1 MDGMDSPLVMQL
13 AAQIADHIRAER
25 IEPGTQLVERKLAE
39 QFRVS
44 RSPVR
49 RALVL
54 LEQSGHVAANGRRG
68 GYLVG
73 SQPVAPA
80 VPPKPVAW
88 DEDETAYLRIAEDNL
103 EGRLPEK
110 VTDSKLARDYG
121 LSRAQLRR
129 VLARIANEGWIERL
143 PGHGWGFQPMLK
155 SMQSY
160 QDSYRFRLAIEP
172 AAILE
177 PGFVLNRD
185 ALIACRAQQQELV
198 DGRIWEVS
206 NPTLFDL
213 NRAVHESIISCSRN
227 IFFIDSLKRVDRLR
241 RLIEYK
247 QSLDR
252 QYAAVRCGEHVHLI
266 NLLLEGDRAE
276 AAAFMRRHLTSV
288 SIEKMIERA
297 PRG

>member
-1 MDGMDSPLVMQL
+1 MQL
-13 AAQIADHIRAER
+13 AAQIADFIRAEAVA
-25 IEPGTQLVERKLAE
+25 PGTQLVERALAE

-49 RALVL
+49 RALAVL
-54 LEQSGHVAANGRRG
+54 QQSGHVEANGRRG
-68 GYLVG
+68 GFLVCAKAMEAM
-73 SQPVAPA
+73 APPRA
-80 VPPKPVAW
+80 QAW
-88 DEDETAYLRIAEDNL
+88 DEDETAYLKIAEDNL

-143 PGHGWGFQPMLK
+143 PGHGWSFQPMLK

-185 ALIACRAQQQELV
+185 ALLACRAQQQELV

-206 NPTLFDL
+206 NPALFDL
-213 NRAVHESIISCSRN
+213 NRTVHESIISCSRN
-227 IFFIDSLKRVDRLR
+227 VFFIDSLKRVDRLR

-252 QYAAVRCGEHVHLI
+252 HYAAIRCAEHVALI
-266 NLLLEGDRAE
+266 DLLLDGRRED

-288 SIEKMIERA
+288 SIEKMIERT
-297 PRG
+297 PRR

>member
-1 MDGMDSPLVMQL
+1 METPLVMQL

-25 IEPGTQLVERKLAE
+25 IEPGTQLVERRLAE

-49 RALVL
+49 RALAL
-54 LEQSGHVAANGRRG
+54 LEQSGHVQENGRRG
-68 GYLVG
+68 GFLVCPKALEG
-73 SQPVAPA
+73 EP
-80 VPPKPVAW
+80 PPKAAAW
-88 DEDETAYLRIAEDNL
+88 DEDETAYLKIAEDNL

-121 LSRAQLRR
+121 LSPAQLRR

-143 PGHGWGFQPMLK
+143 PGHGWAFQPMLK

-177 PGFVLNRD
+177 PGFVLNRE
-185 ALIACRAQQQELV
+185 ALLACRAQQQALV
-198 DGRIWEVS
+198 DGGIWEVS
-206 NPTLFDL
+206 NPGLFDL

-227 IFFIDSLKRVDRLR
+227 VFFIDSLKRVDRLR

-252 QYAAVRCGEHVHLI
+252 RYAAIRCAEHVQLI
-266 NLLLEGDRAE
+266 DLLLAE
-276 AAAFMRRHLTSV
+276 RREDAATFMRQHLTSV
-288 SIEKMIERA
+288 SIEKMIERT
-297 PRG
+297 PRR

>member
-1 MDGMDSPLVMQL
+1 METPLVMQL
-13 AAQIADHIRAER
+13 AAQIADYIRAEHL
-25 IEPGTQLVERKLAE
+25 EPGTQLVERALAE

-49 RALVL
+49 RALAVL
-54 LEQSGHVAANGRRG
+54 QQSGHVEANGRRG
-68 GYLVG
+68 GFLVCAKVMAAA
-73 SQPVAPA
+73 S
-80 VPPKPVAW
+80 PPKAQAW
-88 DEDETAYLRIAEDNL
+88 DEDETAYLKIAEDNL

-110 VTDSKLARDYG
+110 VTDAKLARDYG

-143 PGHGWGFQPMLK
+143 PGHGWTFQPMLK

-177 PGFVLNRD
+177 PGFVLNRE
-185 ALIACRAQQQELV
+185 ALMACRAQQQELV

-206 NPTLFDL
+206 NPGLFDL

-227 IFFIDSLKRVDRLR
+227 VFFIDSLKRVDRLR

-252 QYAAVRCGEHVHLI
+252 QYAAIRCAEHVALI
-266 NLLLEGDRAE
+266 DLLLEGRRED
-276 AAAFMRRHLTSV
+276 AAVFMRRHLTSV
-288 SIEKMIERA
+288 SIEKMIERT
-297 PRG
+297 PRR

>member
-1 MDGMDSPLVMQL
+1 METPLVMQL
-13 AAQIADHIRAER
+13 AAQIADFIRAEAVA
-25 IEPGTQLVERKLAE
+25 PGTQLVERALAE

-49 RALVL
+49 RALAVL
-54 LEQSGHVAANGRRG
+54 QQSGHVEANGRRG
-68 GYLVG
+68 GFLVCATAMA
-73 SQPVAPA
+73 APA
-80 VPPKPVAW
+80 PPRAQAW
-88 DEDETAYLRIAEDNL
+88 DEDETAYLKIAEDNL

-143 PGHGWGFQPMLK
+143 PGHGWSFQPMLK

-185 ALIACRAQQQELV
+185 ALLACRAQQQELV

-206 NPTLFDL
+206 NPALFDL

-227 IFFIDSLKRVDRLR
+227 VFFIDSLKRVDRLR

-252 QYAAVRCGEHVHLI
+252 AYAAIRCAEHVALI
-266 NLLLEGDRAE
+266 DLLLEGQREE

-288 SIEKMIERA
+288 SIEKMIERP
-297 PRG
+297 PRR

>member
-1 MDGMDSPLVMQL
+1 METPLVTQL
-13 AAQIADHIRAER
+13 AAQIVDHMKAER

-49 RALVL
+49 RALTL
-54 LEQSGHVAANGRRG
+54 LEQSGHVAANPSRG
-68 GYLVG
+68 GFTVC
-73 SQPVAPA
+73 AFA
-80 VPPKPVAW
+80 MDAAAPPKPLAW
-88 DEDETAYLRIAEDNL
+88 DEDETAYLKIAEDNL
-103 EGRLPEK
+103 EGRLPDK

-121 LSRAQLRR
+121 LSSAQLRR

-143 PGHGWGFQPMLK
+143 PGHGWAFLPMLK

-172 AAILE
+172 AAIME
-177 PGFVLNRD
+177 PGFVLNRA
-185 ALIACRAQQQELV
+185 ALIACRMQQQELV

-213 NRAVHESIISCSRN
+213 NRNVHEAIIACSRN
-227 IFFIDSLKRVDRLR
+227 VFFIDSLKRVDRLR

-252 QYAAVRCGEHVHLI
+252 QYAAVRCSEHVQLI
-266 NLLLEGDRAE
+266 DLLLAE
-276 AAAFMRRHLTSV
+276 RREDAAVFMRRHLTSV

>member
-1 MDGMDSPLVMQL
+1 MDTPLVMQL
-13 AAQIADHIRAER
+13 AAQIAEHIRAER
-25 IEPGTQLVERKLAE
+25 IVPGTQLVERRLAE

-49 RALVL
+49 RALAL
-54 LEQSGHVAANGRRG
+54 LEQSGHVQENGRRG
-68 GYLVG
+68 GFLVC
-73 SQPVAPA
+73 ARA
-80 VPPKPVAW
+80 AEDAAPPKPSAW
-88 DEDETAYLRIAEDNL
+88 DEDETAYLKIAEDNL

-121 LSRAQLRR
+121 LSPAQLRR

-143 PGHGWGFQPMLK
+143 PGHGWSFLPMLK

-177 PGFVLNRD
+177 PGFVLNRE
-185 ALIACRAQQQELV
+185 ALLACRAQQQALV
-198 DGRIWEVS
+198 DGAIWDVS
-206 NPTLFDL
+206 NPGLFDL

-227 IFFIDSLKRVDRLR
+227 VFFIDSLKRVDRLR

-252 QYAAVRCGEHVHLI
+252 RYAAIRCAEHVQLI
-266 NLLLEGDRAE
+266 DLLLADRRDE
-276 AAAFMRRHLTSV
+276 AAAFMRQHLTSV
-288 SIEKMIERA
+288 SIEKMIERT
-297 PRG
+297 PRR